1 VKSFDDSGRPML
13 EPGKDP
19 SLSGTVVYPSVP
31 GGTNWFSPAYSPK
44 TDLLYVAA
52 REEGELYYVGEA
64 DYQPGARF
72 DGGGIRLIPGEESYG
87 AVRALR
93 AATGELAWEFRLH
106 SPPWAGVLS
115 TAGGLV
121 FGGTDEGDVFALDS
135 ASGKPLWRFQTGG
148 KIRSNPMS
156 YQSDGK
162 QFITMAAGSAVFTFG
177 LK

>member
-1 VKSFDDSGRPML
+1 
-13 EPGKDP
+13 
-19 SLSGTVVYPSVP
+19 
-31 GGTNWFSPAYSPK
+31 
-44 TDLLYVAA
+44 
-52 REEGELYYVGEA
+52 
-64 DYQPGARF
+64 
-72 DGGGIRLIPGEESYG
+72 
-87 AVRALR
+87 
-93 AATGELAWEFRLH
+93 
-106 SPPWAGVLS
+106 VLS